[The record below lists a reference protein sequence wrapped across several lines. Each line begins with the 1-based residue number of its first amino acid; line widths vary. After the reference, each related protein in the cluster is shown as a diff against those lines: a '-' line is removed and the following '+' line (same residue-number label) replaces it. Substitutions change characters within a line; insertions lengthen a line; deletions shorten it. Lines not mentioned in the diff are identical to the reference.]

1 MMPRIN
7 GAPDGGHPQ
16 HAGNG
21 FLMRRGSTVRVERLA
36 G

>member
-1 MMPRIN
+1 MPRLN

-21 FLMRRGSTVRVERLA
+21 FLIRRGFTLV
-36 G
+36 